1 MTGGWLS
8 VFSEGAVSLRSAV
21 VNSADSRKAAG
32 EMAQERRARRMTVVD
47 LISVISLV
55 LTAMSMGYVIGFHHG
70 KTQK

>member
-8 VFSEGAVSLRSAV
+8 VLSEGTVSLRSAV
-21 VNSADSRKAAG
+21 VNSTDSRKAAG
-32 EMAQERRARRMTVVD
+32 EMAQERRVKRMTVVD

-55 LTAMSMGYVIGFHHG
+55 LTSMSVGYVIGFHHG